1 MKNEHI
7 RVMHGAL
14 PYKDEKRLAAFN
26 IADGMMKKL
35 FDRIYSKFE
44 REQQYYSLARTESA
58 NDPIPVFCRG
68 YVERFAK
75 PGQCKITSP
84 FISSPHDVAFLCIT
98 IVFGFGF
105 GIKIRTERTVV

>member
-1 MKNEHI
+1 
-7 RVMHGAL
+7 MHGAL

-58 NDPIPVFCRG
+58 NDSDPSFLSWICGEICKTWAMQNHKSIYF
-68 YVERFAK
+68 FA
-75 PGQCKITSP
+75 
-84 FISSPHDVAFLCIT
+84 A
-98 IVFGFGF
+98 
-105 GIKIRTERTVV
+105 